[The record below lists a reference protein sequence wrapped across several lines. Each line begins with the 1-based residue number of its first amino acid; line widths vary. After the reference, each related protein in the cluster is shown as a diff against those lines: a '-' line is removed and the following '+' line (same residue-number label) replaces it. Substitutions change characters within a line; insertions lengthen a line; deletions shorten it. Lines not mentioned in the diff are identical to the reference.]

1 MTAPAS
7 PRAVR
12 TRPTVAVIDLDAIR
26 HNVRL
31 LKPTGSELMA
41 VVKAN
46 AYGHGDAPVAR
57 AALEAGATWLGV
69 AAIEEGSALRDAG
82 IDARILILS
91 EFPRG
96 AERDGL
102 AVGLT
107 PTLYT
112 EDGLKALAAASRD
125 PVRVHIKV
133 DTGMHRVGLPP
144 DRVPEFA
151 RAVTD
156 AGLVVD
162 GLWTHFAKAELLADP
177 LSTQQLQAFRQ
188 VVRELEGMEIR
199 PRYVHAA
206 NSAATMTAGESHF
219 DLVRTGIAMYGILP
233 GSDLSDPGLRPAM
246 SWRSAVTMVKRV
258 TRGDGIS
265 YGHHYRVDKDST
277 IATVP
282 VGYADGYSRLLS
294 NRGEVIIRG
303 RRHPVAGAVTMDHI
317 MVDCGDHPIEP
328 GDTVTLL
335 GAEAEARVTAED
347 MAGWMGTIPY
357 EIVCGVSE
365 RVPREYVG

>member
-1 MTAPAS
+1 
-7 PRAVR
+7 
-12 TRPTVAVIDLDAIR
+12 VAVIDLDAIR

-31 LKPTGSELMA
+31 LKPSGSELMA

-46 AYGHGDAPVAR
+46 AYGHGDVPVAR
-57 AALEAGATWLGV
+57 AALDAGATWLGV
-69 AAIEEGSALRDAG
+69 AAIEEGAVLRDAG
-82 IDARILILS
+82 IDARVLMLS

-102 AVGLT
+102 TASLT

-112 EDGLKALAAASRD
+112 EDGLKELVAASRD
-125 PVRVHIKV
+125 AVGVHIKV

-151 RAVTD
+151 RAVID
-156 AGLVVD
+156 AGFVVD
-162 GLWTHFAKAELLADP
+162 GLWTHFAKAEVLTDP
-177 LSTQQLQAFRQ
+177 LSAQQLHAFRE
-188 VVRELEGMEIR
+188 VVGKLEGMGIR
-199 PRYVHAA
+199 PQYVHAA
-206 NSAATMTAGESHF
+206 NSAATMALGESHF

-233 GSDLSDPGLRPAM
+233 GPDLSDPGLQPAM
-246 SWRSAVTMVKRV
+246 SWRSEVTLVKRV
-258 TRGDGIS
+258 ARGDGIS

-303 RRHPVAGAVTMDHI
+303 RRHRVAGAVTMDHI

-335 GAEAEARVTAED
+335 GSEGEARVTAD
-347 MAGWMGTIPY
+347 DIAGWMGTIPY
-357 EIVCGVSE
+357 EVVCGVSE
-365 RVPREYVG
+365 RVPREHVG